1 MDHESHGRHHRRTL
15 RWVTSTSGAG
25 YSLAYRG
32 NPDYRPAAEPSTMP
46 LERSVVSPSLARVL
60 VVEDEARVAAVL
72 RDALTDLGYAV
83 KIAGNGAEALGL
95 VPVYQPD
102 VVLLDLAMPG
112 IPGEDVLKRLR
123 QAHPHLPVVVV
134 TGNLD
139 ADVAR
144 GTLTTG
150 AFDYVSKPFDLE
162 QLGRIVAAA
171 VVYRS

>member
-1 MDHESHGRHHRRTL
+1 
-15 RWVTSTSGAG
+15 
-25 YSLAYRG
+25 
-32 NPDYRPAAEPSTMP
+32 
-46 LERSVVSPSLARVL
+46 
-60 VVEDEARVAAVL
+60 
-72 RDALTDLGYAV
+72 
-83 KIAGNGAEALGL
+83 
-95 VPVYQPD
+95 
-102 VVLLDLAMPG
+102 
-112 IPGEDVLKRLR
+112 
-123 QAHPHLPVVVV
+123 VV

>member
-1 MDHESHGRHHRRTL
+1 
-15 RWVTSTSGAG
+15 
-25 YSLAYRG
+25 
-32 NPDYRPAAEPSTMP
+32 MP